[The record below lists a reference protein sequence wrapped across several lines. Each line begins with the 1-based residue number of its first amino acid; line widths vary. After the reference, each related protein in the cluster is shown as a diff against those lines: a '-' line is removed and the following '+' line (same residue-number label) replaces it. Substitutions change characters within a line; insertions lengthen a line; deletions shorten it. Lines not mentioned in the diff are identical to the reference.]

1 MAKVYITDTIFDT
14 IIEEKILGNEV
25 STTVDYNAEVL
36 MVWNKIID
44 QSFIDQFHQLKA
56 IVKCTI
62 GYDNIDISYAKTKN
76 ITVTNVPDYCIS
88 EVADTTLAF
97 ILNIIRNVNRM
108 DFLARKALA
117 RKATAGWQNLCVKA
131 MHRTSS
137 YVVGL
142 VGIGNIGSS
151 VIDRLSAFNIKT
163 VFYDPYLLSAQAQK
177 LKGTR
182 FSSLQEML
190 ALADIVSI
198 HTPLTSETKDMVD
211 EEFLKNMKPGASLVN
226 TARGKIIKD
235 LDIIYE
241 YLMNGH
247 LSCIA
252 FDVLP
257 SEPPTPSKLIDAWKN
272 NLDSLQGR
280 VTINP
285 HTAFFSQESLIEV
298 RDKAS
303 HNAKLVLLG
312 QQPQN
317 IVN

>member
-1 MAKVYITDTIFDT
+1 MTKVYITDTIFD
-14 IIEEKILGNEV
+14 IAVEERILGNDV

-44 QSFIDQFHQLKA
+44 QSFIEQFPQLKA

-62 GYDNIDISYAKTKN
+62 GYDNIDINYAKTKN
-76 ITVTNVPDYCIS
+76 ITVSNVPDYCIA

-108 DFLARKALA
+108 DFLART
-117 RKATAGWQNLCVKA
+117 ATVGWQSLCLKS

-142 VGIGNIGSS
+142 VGTGNIGRN

-163 VFYDPYLLSAQAQK
+163 VFYDPYISLAQEQK

-182 FSSLQEML
+182 ISSLKEL
-190 ALADIVSI
+190 LSLSDIVSI
-198 HTPLTSETKDMVD
+198 HTPLTTETKAMVD

-235 LDIIYE
+235 LDLVYE
-241 YLMNGH
+241 YLMSGH

-257 SEPPTPSKLIDAWKN
+257 SEPPSSSKLIDAWKN
-272 NLDSLQGR
+272 KLDSLQGR

-298 RDKAS
+298 REKAS

-312 QQPQN
+312 QQAQN